1 MPILFFDFF
10 LGEATRNHEFLGA
23 WDQCMNFGP
32 FRPRSGTIAY
42 IQVAHPM
49 KLRFAYGFCGCFC
62 QFSGYF
68 QPDMFGICFSWIW
81 NCLGNSVFFSPFE
94 IWAVVRAAIRKIWCL
109 CGACG
114 NWCPSEKPWNRLEQ
128 RERRKFPMR
137 RNCVPLGHTWTYL
150 DVGDEHGWT

>member
-10 LGEATRNHEFLGA
+10 WVKPPEIMNFLGLGTSA
-23 WDQCMNFGP
+23 WTWGQG
-32 FRPRSGTIAY
+32 
-42 IQVAHPM
+42 QVQLPTSKWRTLWNWDLHM
-49 KLRFAYGFCGCFC
+49 DFAGVFC

-68 QPDMFGICFSWIW
+68 QPEMFGICFSWIR

-94 IWAVVRAAIRKIWCL
+94 IWAVVRAMAIRKIWCL

-137 RNCVPLGHTWTYL
+137 RNCVPLGHRRW
-150 DVGDEHGWT
+150 GWTWMNLNPGA